1 MEDINMELKGSRTE
15 KNLQNAFAGESQARN
30 KYTYYAVKARE
41 DGFDQIA
48 ELFEKTANNERE
60 HAKVW
65 FKLLNGG
72 NISDTA
78 DNLQDGINCENF
90 EWTNMYAGFAQIAKE
105 EGFDKI
111 ANLFEAVGKI
121 EKMHEE
127 RYRNTLK
134 SIKSDIKDEV
144 KSESM
149 SGREGGK
156 IWECGN
162 CGHIHI
168 GPQAPQDC
176 PVCNLPQG
184 YFKLHPASFI

>member
-1 MEDINMELKGSRTE
+1 MELKGSRTE

-30 KYTYYAVKARE
+30 KYTYYAAKARE
-41 DGFDQIA
+41 DGLEKIA
-48 ELFEKTANNERE
+48 DLFEKTANNERE

-72 NISDTA
+72 NISETA

-90 EWTNMYAGFAQIAKE
+90 EWTDMYAGFAKIAKE

-111 ANLFEAVGKI
+111 AGLFEAVGKI
-121 EKMHEE
+121 EKMHAE
-127 RYRNTLK
+127 RYRNFLK
-134 SIKSDIKDEV
+134 SIKGEDKGETT
-144 KSESM
+144 
-149 SGREGGK
+149 SGRGGEK

-168 GPQAPQDC
+168 GSEAPKDC
-176 PVCNLPQG
+176 PVCGLPQG
-184 YFKLHPASFI
+184 FFKLHSASFI